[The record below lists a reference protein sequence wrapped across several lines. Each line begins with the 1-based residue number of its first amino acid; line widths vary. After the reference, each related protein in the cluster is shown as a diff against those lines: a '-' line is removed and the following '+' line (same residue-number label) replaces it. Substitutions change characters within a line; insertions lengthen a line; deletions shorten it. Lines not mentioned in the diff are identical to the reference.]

1 MLADECGTVID
12 IPTLHVFGSN
22 DPVVYAAVSLYG
34 TCDLE
39 TAVLY
44 DHGRGHLVPRDKDDV
59 EELGK
64 ILSEI
69 IPKIIKGS
77 IAGTGAS

>member
-1 MLADECGTVID
+1 
-12 IPTLHVFGSN
+12 VFCEGPELDGEILN
-22 DPVVYAAVSLYG
+22 EVSRFG
-34 TCDLE
+34 
-39 TAVLY
+39 
-44 DHGRGHLVPRDKDDV
+44 GRDKDDV